1 MISLARASLV
11 AFGGLMMLAA
21 LPTESGAQSS
31 TPSLSE
37 SALSHQAN
45 GSFQPTVA
53 PLPSPEGEAAR
64 SHGRY
69 SLTKSWTGGMTGASA
84 GELLGTLQEG
94 SGAYVAIERF
104 TGVLDGRRGGFSLV
118 HRGQMIA
125 GGAPDI
131 SVTIA
136 PGTGEGELSGI
147 TGNMTLVLEGGRHD
161 YVLNYR
167 LLDQPR

>member
-1 MISLARASLV
+1 MIRLVRVGLAVLGGLTFLAAVPAQATAQSRSLALPE
-11 AFGGLMMLAA
+11 AA
-21 LPTESGAQSS
+21 LSRHAR
-31 TPSLSE
+31 
-37 SALSHQAN
+37 

-53 PLPSPEGEAAR
+53 PLPSPEGEAAQ

-69 SLTKSWTGGMTGASA
+69 GLTKTWTGGMAGASA

-104 TGVLDGRRGGFSLV
+104 TGVLDGRRGSFSLV

-125 GGAPDI
+125 GGTPDI
-131 SVTIA
+131 SVTVA

-147 TGNMTLVLEGGRHD
+147 TGTMTLVLEGGRHD

-167 LLDQPR
+167 LPDQPR